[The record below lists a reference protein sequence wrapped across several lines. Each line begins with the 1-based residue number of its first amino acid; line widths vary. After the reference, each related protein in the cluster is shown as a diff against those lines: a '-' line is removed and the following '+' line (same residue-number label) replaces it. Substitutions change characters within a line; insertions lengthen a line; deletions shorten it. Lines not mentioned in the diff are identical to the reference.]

1 MACTNQKSSLST
13 VNTAAQTLAA
23 NGYLAFT
30 ANNLKTGVAISHVP
44 GATTVGLIKGL
55 YLVTVGADVV
65 PTANGDIVLQLVNNG
80 VAIPGAKA
88 TFTGTTTAK
97 SNVGISTV
105 VRVLPSC
112 AVINNNANLQVQIS
126 AAGTVSNAIMNVV
139 KLA

>member
-1 MACTNQKSSLST
+1 MVCTNQKSSLST
-13 VNTAAQTLAA
+13 VNTAVQTLAS

-30 ANNLKTGVAISHVP
+30 ANDLKTGVAISHVP
-44 GATTVGLIKGL
+44 GATNVGLMKGL

-65 PTANGDIVLQLVNNG
+65 PSANGDIALQLVNNG

-97 SNVGISTV
+97 SNLSIVKA

-112 AVINNNANLQVQIS
+112 AAINNNANLQVQIS
-126 AAGTVSNAIMNVV
+126 AAGTVSNAILNVV